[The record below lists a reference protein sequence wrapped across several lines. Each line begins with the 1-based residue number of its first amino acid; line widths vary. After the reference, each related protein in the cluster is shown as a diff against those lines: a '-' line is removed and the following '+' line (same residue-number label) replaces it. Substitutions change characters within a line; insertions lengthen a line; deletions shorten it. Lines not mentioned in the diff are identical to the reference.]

1 MRKIDN
7 IEKLYGMVQ
16 ELLVEAICP
25 NCENILIST
34 MPQAEM
40 ILIFGCSACADVEQS
55 MLMEMNTQI
64 ICSDVNIRKETMKGL
79 I

>member
-7 IEKLYGMVQ
+7 IGKLYGMIQ
-16 ELLVEAICP
+16 ELLVEAVCP

-40 ILIFGCSACADVEQS
+40 ILIFGCSACANIEQS
-55 MLMEMNTQI
+55 MLTEMNTQTIEI
-64 ICSDVNIRKETMKGL
+64 IPKENMAECVND
-79 I
+79 